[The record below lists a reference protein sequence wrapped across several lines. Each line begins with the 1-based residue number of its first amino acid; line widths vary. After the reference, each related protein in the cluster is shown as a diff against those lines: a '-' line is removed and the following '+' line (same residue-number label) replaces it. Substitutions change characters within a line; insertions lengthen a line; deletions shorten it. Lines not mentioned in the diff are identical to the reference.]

1 MRRMADVGRAERR
14 LGDAADGEHAAA
26 ARELARERQ
35 PGLDLPPCRR
45 PVRGGGAGMR
55 RHDVPEEHGVGEL
68 EFGEHAVDDGRGRLA
83 GRLPG
88 ELALRGERNAR
99 DARAAISRRLAD
111 EQQRRVGMAVEVAI
125 EALGEPLVAV
135 LVEGV
140 ADSRPREPLYQRSQ
154 CTTSSVER
162 RRCENRLDARLAL
175 GSGLGLPT
183 VTPATTCT
191 SSGMPRSSLNACISG
206 TVTP

>member
-1 MRRMADVGRAERR
+1 
-14 LGDAADGEHAAA
+14 
-26 ARELARERQ
+26 
-35 PGLDLPPCRR
+35 
-45 PVRGGGAGMR
+45 MR

-99 DARAAISRRLAD
+99 DARAAISRRLPD
-111 EQQRRVGMAVEVAI
+111 EQQRRVGMPVEVAI